1 MVRLKQLVILAIGG
15 AAFILG
21 QEPGRGTAM
30 IYPPPV
36 SEPGRALREYLG
48 LSPTQSAAL
57 QDVQKSKREAQQA
70 VFDEMNQKQ
79 MALDNLLRSG
89 STDYVQIGRLTVELR
104 DLQKKIPVS
113 GEPYRTRAL
122 SVLTQEQRAKLPV
135 LVNALELQWPANDA
149 VTWNLIDP
157 PPAPQDP
164 IILPAVM
171 SRASVARG
179 Q

>member
-1 MVRLKQLVILAIGG
+1 MAKLKRLFILAIGT
-15 AAFILG
+15 AAFILA
-21 QEPGRGTAM
+21 QEPGAGTPM

-36 SEPGRALREYLG
+36 SEPGSALREFLN
-48 LSPTQSAAL
+48 LSPAQSAAL
-57 QDVQKSKREAQQA
+57 QDVQKSKRDAQQA
-70 VFDEMNQKQ
+70 VFNEMNQKQ
-79 MALDNLLRSG
+79 TALDNLLRSG

-104 DLQKKIPVS
+104 DLQKKLPAS

-122 SVLTQEQRAKLPV
+122 SVLTQDQRAKLPV

-157 PPAPQDP
+157 PQFRDP
-164 IILPAVM
+164 IILPALM
-171 SRASVARG
+171 SRTSEAPG

>member
-1 MVRLKQLVILAIGG
+1 MAKFKRLFILAIGS
-15 AAFILG
+15 AAFILA
-21 QEPGRGTAM
+21 QEPGAGTSM

-36 SEPGRALREYLG
+36 SEPGRALREFLN
-48 LSPTQSAAL
+48 LSPTQSTAL
-57 QDVQKSKREAQQA
+57 QEVQKSKRDAQQA

-79 MALDNLLRSG
+79 TSLDNLLRSG

-113 GEPYRTRAL
+113 GEQYRTRAL
-122 SVLTQEQRAKLPV
+122 SVLTQDQRAKLPI
-135 LVNALELQWPANDA
+135 LANALELQWPANDA

-157 PPAPQDP
+157 PQFRDP
-164 IILPAVM
+164 IILPAAM
-171 SRASVARG
+171 SRANAAPV